1 MPDLNVTLVL
11 PSGGART
18 AEIPDDVTIRD
29 LLSELTALLQLP
41 TVGPDG
47 RPMTYRLDSK
57 ALGRELR
64 EDETLADANIPEN
77 DRLMITADITA
88 GAGGS
93 SVAETPRMRR
103 LRADHGLMLEL
114 AARSDL
120 ISFKASSIRPNLP
133 PERYIITFKCK
144 SIVGVDRQGNPK
156 YADYH
161 QVEIYLHNQYP
172 QRWPGM
178 KWLTPIWHPNIN
190 HLNGSVC
197 IDAAWWAASR
207 SLDRLVVMLGEMLQW
222 KNFHDDP
229 TKPPFPWDAEAA
241 RWSREYR
248 KKHPDA
254 FPLDK
259 RELLRPERVK
269 LDLSDSSK
277 KSNVDV
283 KFTSTES
290 DGAKANVKLPPTDS
304 QKAKANVNLNL
315 EDPEKTKAAVKLN
328 PENPEKDKPS
338 SRVKLKPLDLLK
350 KKPKIRLK

>member
-1 MPDLNVTLVL
+1 MPDINVTLIL
-11 PSGGART
+11 PSGGARN
-18 AEIPDDVTIRD
+18 AEIPDDVPAGD
-29 LLSELTALLQLP
+29 LLAELASLLQLP

-47 RPMTYRLDSK
+47 RPMAYRLDSK
-57 ALGRELR
+57 ALGRELK

-88 GAGGS
+88 GAGS
-93 SVAETPRMRR
+93 SVADTPRMRR
-103 LRADHGLMLEL
+103 LRADHELMLEM

-120 ISFKASSIRPNLP
+120 ISFTASSSRPNLP

-144 SIVGVDRQGNPK
+144 SIVAVDRQGNPK
-156 YADYH
+156 YAEHH

-172 QRWPGM
+172 HRWPGM

-254 FPLDK
+254 FPLDE

-269 LDLSDSSK
+269 LTTSAASAKSK
-277 KSNVDV
+277 ADTKLNLENSAKSNVGV
-283 KFTSTES
+283 KINLVEPEK
-290 DGAKANVKLPPTDS
+290 AKANVKLGSPDS
-304 QKAKANVNLNL
+304 
-315 EDPEKTKAAVKLN
+315 EKK
-328 PENPEKDKPS
+328 KPS
-338 SRVKLKPLDLLK
+338 GLVKLKPLDLLK

>member
-1 MPDLNVTLVL
+1 MPDLNITLIL
-11 PSGGART
+11 PSGGARN
-18 AEIPDDVTIRD
+18 AEIPDDVNIRD
-29 LLSELTALLQLP
+29 LLAELTSLLQLP

-64 EDETLADANIPEN
+64 EDETLAEANIPEN
-77 DRLMITADITA
+77 DRLMVTADITA
-88 GAGGS
+88 GGS
-93 SVAETPRMRR
+93 SVADTPRMRR
-103 LRADHGLMLEL
+103 LRADHELMLEM

-120 ISFKASSIRPNLP
+120 ISFTASSSRPNLP
-133 PERYIITFKCK
+133 PERYIVTFKCK
-144 SIVGVDRQGNPK
+144 SIVAIDHQGNPK
-156 YADYH
+156 YADHH

-172 QRWPGM
+172 HRWPGM

-207 SLDRLVVMLGEMLQW
+207 SLDRLVIMLGEMLQW

-229 TKPPFPWDAEAA
+229 TKPPFPWDADAA

-248 KKHPDA
+248 KSHPDA

-269 LDLSDSSK
+269 LVSSDVSK
-277 KSNVDV
+277 KTNVDV
-283 KFTSTES
+283 KLDSTDSERPNGSVNLNPTES
-290 DGAKANVKLPPTDS
+290 DKTGASVKLTPADSGKPKASVKLTPTDS
-304 QKAKANVNLNL
+304 
-315 EDPEKTKAAVKLN
+315 E
-328 PENPEKDKPS
+328 KPS
-338 SRVKLKPLDLLK
+338 GRVKLKPLDLLK
-350 KKPKIRLK
+350 KKPKIKLK

>member
-1 MPDLNVTLVL
+1 MSDINVTLIL
-11 PSGGART
+11 PSGGARN
-18 AEIPDDVTIRD
+18 AEIPDDVCAHD
-29 LLSELTALLQLP
+29 LLEELTSMLQLP

-47 RPMTYRLDSK
+47 RPMAYRLDSK
-57 ALGRELR
+57 ALGRELK
-64 EDETLADANIPEN
+64 EDETLAEANIPEN

-88 GAGGS
+88 GGGGP

-103 LRADHGLMLEL
+103 LRADHELMLEM

-120 ISFKASSIRPNLP
+120 ISFTASSTRPNLP
-133 PERYIITFKCK
+133 PERYIITFRCK
-144 SIVGVDRQGNPK
+144 SIASVDRQGNPQ
-156 YADYH
+156 YAEHH

-172 QRWPGM
+172 HRWPGM

-248 KKHPDA
+248 KKHPKA
-254 FPLDK
+254 FPLDE

-269 LDLSDSSK
+269 FS
-277 KSNVDV
+277 
-283 KFTSTES
+283 STES
-290 DGAKANVKLPPTDS
+290 SAKAPVAVTL
-304 QKAKANVNLNL
+304 
-315 EDPEKTKAAVKLN
+315 DPADFEKTKVNVRIHSA
-328 PENPEKDKPS
+328 ESEKSKVNVTLGSTDSGKEKPS